1 MKRAETKDRIRQALE
16 IRGIKQSELVE
27 RTGIDKGQMSS
38 YLSGKYKPRQKNIDL
53 IAQTLSVNEAWLMG
67 FDVPM
72 ERTASIKESSLYS
85 RWRSS
90 QKI

>member
-53 IAQTLSVNEAWLMG
+53 IRERDLIKNFFSTFPIINEKKM
-67 FDVPM
+67 
-72 ERTASIKESSLYS
+72 K
-85 RWRSS
+85 
-90 QKI
+90 